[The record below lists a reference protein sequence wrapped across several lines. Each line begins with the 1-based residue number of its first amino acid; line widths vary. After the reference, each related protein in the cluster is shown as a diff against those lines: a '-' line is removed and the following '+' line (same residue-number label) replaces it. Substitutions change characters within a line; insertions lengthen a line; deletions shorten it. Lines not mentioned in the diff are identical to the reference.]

1 MSVGEKRIMAGRIG
15 AVLAFLCG
23 VIGLLAGLTAHV
35 WKLGPAGW
43 FAGGG
48 LLTLVAM
55 FALLDGAI
63 AARKAQMQK

>member
-1 MSVGEKRIMAGRIG
+1 MRVGEKRTMVGRIG
-15 AVLAFLCG
+15 AALGFLCG
-23 VIGLLAGLTAHV
+23 VIGLLAGLTAHA

-43 FAGGG
+43 FMGGA

-63 AARKAQMQK
+63 AVRKAPMQK